1 VPAAGTDG
9 NDGREV
15 ELRENAGWVE
25 WRYVGDV
32 SWTQLYLIPIGSG
45 GGTSNPELCV
55 DFLDTTE
62 FVYNVPAPM
71 KFTAMTYEDE
81 APSLDIPLDT
91 ALAKYDKL
99 TITPSTA
106 GLVILTGVYI

>member
-32 SWTQLYLIPIGSG
+32 SWTQLYQIPSSG
-45 GGTSNPELCV
+45 TDNTFDV
-55 DFLDTTE
+55 YIDFLDTTA
-62 FVYNVPAPM
+62 FVYNCPAAL
-71 KFTAMTYEDE
+71 KFTQVISEST
-81 APSLDIPLDT
+81 APTLSV
-91 ALAKYDKL
+91 ALNTNIAQFDKI
-99 TITPSTA
+99 TITPTA
-106 GLVILTGVYI
+106 VGLVILKGELL